1 VAAWGRPARPGISRW
16 FYNTWFHCSLLPAAA
31 PKEDRPLLHSL
42 YPSLV
47 FSLDL
52 MPRTTTPSDP
62 FACSC
67 SGHGGG
73 SEEPVPRLRL
83 ALALLTFPN
92 YFYHGLWPMEDLVL
106 SLLLWTLVKP
116 LRPRYIVQMHW
127 HCAHDDVFFACLFGL
142 SLCLAHQCACNCS
155 REREL
160 HPH

>member
-1 VAAWGRPARPGISRW
+1 
-16 FYNTWFHCSLLPAAA
+16 
-31 PKEDRPLLHSL
+31 
-42 YPSLV
+42 
-47 FSLDL
+47 
-52 MPRTTTPSDP
+52 M
-62 FACSC
+62 
-67 SGHGGG
+67 
-73 SEEPVPRLRL
+73 PRLRL